1 MSARTHV
8 HECSEVT
15 VSLVRAAVLPILKKA
30 PSCGRK
36 PVALQEMWLELAS
49 NPEKPERP

>member
-1 MSARTHV
+1 MSARTDV
-8 HECSEVT
+8 HECSDGVA
-15 VSLVRAAVLPILKKA
+15 SHFLAAVLPILKNA